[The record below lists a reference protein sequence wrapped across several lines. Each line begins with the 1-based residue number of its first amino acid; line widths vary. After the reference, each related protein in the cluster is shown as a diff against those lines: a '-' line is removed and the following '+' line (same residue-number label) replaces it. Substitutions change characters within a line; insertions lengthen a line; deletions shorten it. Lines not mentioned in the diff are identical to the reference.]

1 MKAQSADLAWNLDGF
16 IDALTTVLALQS
28 VSSGCTCDHIL
39 SKLGEALLRILDLR
53 LVIVRLSSWPDGA
66 HHEVLSLDS
75 RFRDRSDEAALIA
88 ALQPWLSA
96 PLGSASS
103 LNYTPMGPEAI
114 SITSLELGS
123 NGEWGRLVAGAPRA
137 SFPSNL
143 ERTLLRVAGNQAC
156 VALMEDSHPMR
167 WRETGPEDVGARAA
181 QENPN
186 PAALKDNLVVE
197 LRSLV
202 RLHQFS
208 TSLIAAD
215 DPTTVLEHML
225 DAAIDVQSADFGNV
239 ELFDAELG
247 GLVTMAQ
254 RNFQPSFLNQ
264 LARVRCQDCA
274 SGRAA
279 VAPRRVIIEDIDTDE
294 GFAPQRSVAAEAGVR
309 AMQSTPLI
317 SSRGELL
324 GMLSTHFRKPHRPS
338 DYELRLTDIFVQQA
352 ARMLERHRSEEER
365 YKLAAIVQNCFDF
378 IGIST
383 LAGKAMFVNS
393 AGRRMIGLR
402 DDEPIPREISSYV
415 ADEAQERFKES
426 LLVVE
431 REGLWDGQTT
441 FRHFPGG
448 ANIPVLQHIF
458 YICEP
463 NTGRRVALATVC
475 RDISQRRRTELTL
488 SKAQQELAHA
498 SRVLSIGEL
507 TASLAHEI
515 NQPLAAIVT
524 NADAARRWL
533 ERAVPNKKRA
543 KLSLESIVRDGNRA
557 SAIIQRVRSFSA
569 KTTPSRSALDI
580 NEVIREV
587 VAFATHEISH
597 EHVALTTRLAERLPI
612 VIADRVEL
620 QQVLL
625 NLVINSIE
633 ALRPVVGRSKKLV
646 ITSARRNMGTLEV
659 SVRDNGT
666 GIPPQHL
673 ARMFDAFFTTRSNGM
688 GLGLAISRRIV
699 ESYDG
704 TLWASRNPHRGL
716 TMTFTL
722 PLPRQR
728 DSRRPLQRPKTA
740 RARRP
745 CSCS

>member
-1 MKAQSADLAWNLDGF
+1 VKAQSVDQARKLDGF
-16 IDALTTVLALQS
+16 IDALTVVLALQS

-53 LVIVRLSSWPDGA
+53 LVVIRLRSWPDGA
-66 HHEVLSLDS
+66 YHEVLSLDS
-75 RFRDRSDEAALIA
+75 RYRDRSDEAALIA
-88 ALQPWLSA
+88 ALQPWLSP

-123 NGEWGRLVAGAPRA
+123 NGAWGKLVAGAPRA
-137 SFPSNL
+137 SFPSDL
-143 ERTLLRVAGNQAC
+143 ERILLRVAGNQAC

-167 WRETGPEDVGARAA
+167 CRETGPEDVVARAP
-181 QENPN
+181 QVNPN
-186 PAALKDNLVVE
+186 PTALKDNLIAE
-197 LRSLV
+197 LRSLA

-247 GLVTMAQ
+247 GLVIKAQ
-254 RNFQPSFLNQ
+254 RNLQPAFLNH
-264 LARVRCQDCA
+264 LARVLCEDYAR
-274 SGRAA
+274 GKAA
-279 VAPRRVIIEDIDTDE
+279 EAPSRVIIEDIDTDE
-294 GFAPQRSVAAEAGVR
+294 GFAPHRSVAAEAGVR

-317 SSRGELL
+317 SHRGELL

-352 ARMLERHRSEEER
+352 ARMLEGNRTEEER
-365 YKLAAIVQNCFDF
+365 YKLAAVVQNCFDF

-383 LAGKAMFVNS
+383 LDGKAMFINS
-393 AGRRMIGLR
+393 AGRRMVGLL
-402 DDEPIPREISSYV
+402 DDEPSPREISSYV
-415 ADEAQERFKES
+415 ADEAQERLKES

-431 REGLWDGQTT
+431 REGFWDGQTT
-441 FRHFPGG
+441 FRHFSGG
-448 ANIPVLQHIF
+448 ADLPVLQRIF

-463 NTGRRVALATVC
+463 NTGRRLALATVC
-475 RDISQRRRTELTL
+475 RYISQRRRTELTL

-524 NADAARRWL
+524 NANAARRWL
-533 ERAVPNKKRA
+533 ERKVPNYKRA

-557 SAIIQRVRSFSA
+557 SAIILRVRSFSA
-569 KTTPSRSALDI
+569 KTTPSRSALNI

-587 VAFATHEISH
+587 VAFATHEISR
-597 EHVALTTRLAERLPI
+597 EHVELTTLLDGRLPI

-620 QQVLL
+620 QQVVL

-633 ALRPVVGRSKKLV
+633 ALRAVVERPKELV
-646 ITSARRNMGTLEV
+646 ITSARRNRGTLEV

-666 GIPPQHL
+666 GIEPHYL
-673 ARMFDAFFTTRSNGM
+673 VRMFDAFFTTKSNGM

-704 TLWASRNPHRGL
+704 TLWVSRNPHQGL

-728 DSRRPLQRPKTA
+728 NSRRALRRPETA
-740 RARRP
+740 RA
-745 CSCS
+745 

>member
-1 MKAQSADLAWNLDGF
+1 VKVPSTDPARKLDGF
-16 IDALTTVLALQS
+16 IDALTAMLALPS
-28 VSSGCTCDHIL
+28 VSGGCTCDHIL

-53 LVIVRLSSWPDGA
+53 LVFVRLRSWPDGA
-66 HHEVLSLDS
+66 QHEVLSLDS
-75 RFRDRSDEAALIA
+75 RYRDRSDEAALIA
-88 ALQPWLSA
+88 ALQPWLSP

-103 LNYTPMGPEAI
+103 LNYKPMGPEAI

-123 NGEWGRLVAGAPRA
+123 NGAWGKLVAGAARA
-137 SFPSNL
+137 SFPSDL
-143 ERTLLRVAGNQAC
+143 ERILLRVAGNQVC
-156 VALMEDSHPMR
+156 VALVEDSYPMR
-167 WRETGPEDVGARAA
+167 WRETGTEGEGVRAP
-181 QENPN
+181 QVNSDP
-186 PAALKDNLVVE
+186 PALKDNLVIE
-197 LRSLV
+197 LRSLA

-208 TSLIAAD
+208 SLIAAG
-215 DPTTVLEHML
+215 DPTMVLEHML

-247 GLVTMAQ
+247 GLVIIAQ
-254 RNFQPSFLNQ
+254 RNFQPAFLKH
-264 LARVRCQDCA
+264 LALVRGEECA
-274 SGRAA
+274 RGTAA
-279 VAPRRVIIEDIDTDE
+279 EAPSRVIIEDIEADE
-294 GFAPQRSVAAEAGVR
+294 GFALQRSVAAEAGVC

-317 SSRGELL
+317 SHHGELL

-352 ARMLERHRSEEER
+352 ARMLERKRTEEER
-365 YKLAAIVQNCFDF
+365 YKLATIVQNCSDF

-383 LAGKAMFVNS
+383 LAGKALFVNS
-393 AGRRMIGLR
+393 AGRRMVGLR

-415 ADEAQERFKES
+415 ADGAQERLKES

-431 REGLWDGQTT
+431 QEGFWDGHTT

-448 ANIPVLQHIF
+448 ADLPVLQHIF
-458 YICEP
+458 YIREP
-463 NTGRRVALATVC
+463 NTGRRLALATVC
-475 RDISQRRRTELTL
+475 HDLSERRRTELTL
-488 SKAQQELAHA
+488 IKTQQELAHA

-524 NADAARRWL
+524 NANAARRWL
-533 ERAVPNKKRA
+533 ERTVPNCKRA
-543 KLSLESIVRDGNRA
+543 KLSLESIIRDGNRA
-557 SAIIQRVRSFSA
+557 SAIIRRVRSFSA

-587 VAFATHEISH
+587 VAFTTHEISR
-597 EHVALTTRLAERLPI
+597 EHVVLTTRLEGRLPI

-620 QQVLL
+620 QQVVL

-633 ALRPVVGRSKKLV
+633 ALRPVVGRPKQLL
-646 ITSARRNMGTLEV
+646 ITSARRNRGTLEL

-666 GIPPQHL
+666 GIEPQHL
-673 ARMFDAFFTTRSNGM
+673 TRMFDAFFTTRSNGM

-699 ESYDG
+699 ESYNG
-704 TLWASRNPHRGL
+704 TLRVSRNPHRGL

-728 DSRRPLQRPKTA
+728 DSRRALRRPETA
-740 RARRP
+740 RA
-745 CSCS
+745 